1 MYVHVIYQQI
11 VGIHVICLHF
21 KNTFQEI
28 LLDHSLYHDMLKNKS
43 FKCFLE
49 YDIFVFAKMI
59 SACSI
64 PGIC

>member
-28 LLDHSLYHDMLKNKS
+28 LLDHSLYNDMLKNKS
-43 FKCFLE
+43 FK
-49 YDIFVFAKMI
+49 
-59 SACSI
+59 
-64 PGIC
+64 